1 MAANPAP
8 ARQPARPAAS
18 NPFADHGLQRA
29 PLMREIGAAADYLR
43 FVRREIAALGS
54 NELAKDQ
61 IPAALRE
68 IDYIIATSEDFSN
81 AIMSAAEDVMA
92 AQTSDPQAYRA
103 YVAEKMT
110 AIIVHC
116 AFQDLTA
123 QRATRVRTTLS
134 TLERRLSRIA
144 SMIASRDVPSIVDF
158 EPGRETGVIGP
169 APPGEGNDQARI
181 DALLASV
188 PTGPEPDPRA

>member
-1 MAANPAP
+1 MAANPAQSREP
-8 ARQPARPAAS
+8 VRPS
-18 NPFADHGLQRA
+18 LSGLFSDYGVKRA

-68 IDYIIATSEDFSN
+68 IDLIITTSEDFSN
-81 AIMSAAEDVMA
+81 AIMAAAEDVMA
-92 AQTSDPQAYRA
+92 ADMTDAQAYRA

-110 AIIVHC
+110 AIIVQC

-123 QRATRVRTTLS
+123 QRATRVRGTLA

-144 SMIASRDVPSIVDF
+144 SMIASRDMPSIVDF
-158 EPGRETGVIGP
+158 EPGPDAGGIGP
-169 APPGEGNDQARI
+169 AAPGEGNDQARV
-181 DALLASV
+181 DALLAAS
-188 PTGPEPDPRA
+188 PSGPEPDPD

>member
-1 MAANPAP
+1 MAADP
-8 ARQPARPAAS
+8 ARARDPARPSIS
-18 NPFADHGLQRA
+18 NPFADYGAQRA

-61 IPAALRE
+61 IHAALRE
-68 IDYIIATSEDFSN
+68 IDYIITTSEDFSN

-92 AQTSDPQAYRA
+92 AQMTDPQAYRA

-110 AIIVHC
+110 AIIVQC

-123 QRATRVRTTLS
+123 QRATRVRGTLA

-144 SMIASRDVPSIVDF
+144 SMIASRDMPSIVDF
-158 EPGRETGVIGP
+158 EPGPDFAGIGP
-169 APPGEGNDQARI
+169 AAPGEGNDQARV
-181 DALLASV
+181 DALLAAA
-188 PTGPEPDPRA
+188 PGGPEPDAD